1 MVQIAK
7 SLLLSSPEECE
18 QAFYEALDAG
28 DSEAVNELWL
38 EDDDVICI
46 HPGGPRLTGHDAVK
60 SSWTS
65 ILSHGPL
72 QVRCTLVKSLE
83 TPTVALH
90 NVIEEVVVDQRR
102 LGSSSSTALAAGE
115 RVAQQVVRVHAT
127 NVYVKTPAGWKMVLH
142 HASAAPEGEAPE
154 GGEERRL
161 HGVLH

>member
-1 MVQIAK
+1 MQVVK
-7 SLLLSSPEECE
+7 PLLLSSPEECE

-38 EDDDVICI
+38 EDDDVVCI
-46 HPGGPRLTGHDAVK
+46 HPGGPRLIGIGAIH

-65 ILSHGPL
+65 ILAQGPL
-72 QVRCTLVKSLE
+72 HVRCTLVKSLE

-90 NVIEEVVVDQRR
+90 NVVEEVV
-102 LGSSSSTALAAGE
+102 AGE
-115 RVAQQVVRVHAT
+115 SAQQVVRVHAT

-142 HASAAPEGEAPE
+142 HASAAPEGEVTD
-154 GGEERRL
+154 GEEGKS